1 MAAKIAVAVVGAT
14 GRMGKTTCQ
23 AIEESPDLQLVARLG
38 SKDEITAES
47 LAGAEV
53 AVEFTVPSASFANT
67 AAILRAGAHA
77 VVGTSGWDADAQA
90 KIREVASES
99 GRNVLIAPNFAL
111 SAVLVMAFS
120 RLAAPF
126 FASNEI
132 VETHHPQKLD
142 APSGTALATA
152 QAMAAARQKAGVPVA
167 PDATTTDPEDA
178 RGMKVGDVGIHSLRV
193 LGANAHQEVI
203 LGNLGEQLR
212 LRTDCFDRSSFMPG
226 VLLAVRKV
234 GSAQPLTVGLDKVME
249 LGI

>member
-1 MAAKIAVAVVGAT
+1 MTEKLKVAVVGAQ
-14 GRMGKTTCQ
+14 GRMGQASCE
-23 AIEESPDLQLVARLG
+23 AIEESTDLQLVARLG
-38 SKDEITAES
+38 SKDEITS
-47 LAGAEV
+47 QTLAGAEV
-53 AVEFTVPSASFANT
+53 AVEFTIPNASFANT
-67 AAILRAGAHA
+67 AAIMRAGAHA
-77 VVGTSGWDADAQA
+77 VVGTSGWDEDAQE
-90 KIREVASES
+90 KIREVARET

-126 FASNEI
+126 FSSAEI
-132 VETHHPQKLD
+132 IETHHPKKLD

-152 QAMAAARQKAGVPVA
+152 QQMAAVRRQAGIPAA
-167 PDATTTDPEDA
+167 PDATTTDPEGA
-178 RGMKVGDVGIHSLRV
+178 RGMKVGDVGIHSLRI

-226 VLLAVRKV
+226 VLLAIRKV
-234 GSAQPLTVGLDKVME
+234 GAAASLTVGLDKVME

>member
-14 GRMGKTTCQ
+14 GRMGQTTCQ
-23 AIEESPDLQLVARLG
+23 AIEESPDLQLVARLS

-90 KIREVASES
+90 RIREVACES

-152 QAMAAARQKAGVPVA
+152 AARQKAGVPTA
-167 PDATTTDPEDA
+167 PDATTTDPEGA